1 MGAFLKKLLQ
11 NLTPKQV
18 KKNATSGIF
27 APFAKRK
34 GGKWETHFK
43 RKFKEVNRKCEKGEI

>member
-1 MGAFLKKLLQ
+1 MGESRQ
-11 NLTPKQV
+11 NGEQV

-34 GGKWETHFK
+34 GSKWENHFK

>member
-1 MGAFLKKLLQ
+1 MQQVAFLRLSQ
-11 NLTPKQV
+11 
-18 KKNATSGIF
+18 SE
-27 APFAKRK
+27 R

>member
-1 MGAFLKKLLQ
+1 MKNCCKVVEK
-11 NLTPKQV
+11 TEQV

-27 APFAKRK
+27 ETFALRK
-34 GGKWETHFK
+34 GSKWETHFK